1 MPLVK
6 EGILLQ
12 NRMSMAPFDLLHT
25 GTLHSY
31 QCHMEIFT
39 VTVAFTKLIFA
50 SKTERDCETK
60 VASLPPD
67 FPPIKLLKF

>member
-1 MPLVK
+1 
-6 EGILLQ
+6 
-12 NRMSMAPFDLLHT
+12 
-25 GTLHSY
+25 
-31 QCHMEIFT
+31 MEIFT

-67 FPPIKLLKF
+67 FPPIKLLKFWDIIVGNALII